1 MTNFYSKMCYIPNFF
16 LLPQAPSPAGRPQRG
31 NPSPQTPR
39 LGRSLPNPPCWGSP
53 KRLFV
58 YSLFTVYELFTK
70 CLLFTVYCL
79 PIRGNLFTVY
89 DLFTN
94 SWDHKLFINMFI
106 SYKLVNMW
114 HWLYL
119 CFIPIF
125 ILINVYKLYYLN
137 SFIDF
142 NFILSHG
149 TFLLIS
155 NDSNSYN
162 PGERVNI

>member
-16 LLPQAPSPAGRPQRG
+16 LLPQAPSPAGRPQWG

-39 LGRSLPNPPCWGSP
+39 LGRSLPKPPCWGSP

-114 HWLYL
+114 H
-119 CFIPIF
+119 CIPVLRKF
-125 ILINVYKLYYLN
+125 VRFSLEVSQACRSQNRGSSLKRAQLEQAVGALATVPL
-137 SFIDF
+137 F
-142 NFILSHG
+142 
-149 TFLLIS
+149 
-155 NDSNSYN
+155 
-162 PGERVNI
+162 